1 MSATEERAAETT
13 VALLEEVLAGY
24 HPRDFAVRLWDGSTL
39 EPETGEDP
47 SFTVVLR
54 HPGALRTLLGAPS
67 ELALAEAYLYD
78 DIDVEGDAEALIRLG
93 DHLLVDRRPSI
104 ARRLRAAGRLR
115 SLPSDG
121 RPREGRQAAQLAGRR
136 STIERDR
143 AAARYHYDLGN
154 DFFELF
160 LDRWMAYS
168 CAYFERE
175 DEDLDAAQVRKFDY
189 VCRKLR
195 LRPGERLFDL
205 GCGWG
210 GLVIHAARNYG
221 VEALGVTLSVNQ
233 GKLAQER
240 IHEAGVGDRCR
251 VEVRDYREV
260 DEPEGFDKIA
270 SIGMFEH
277 VRADALVP
285 YFEHV
290 RRLLRPGGVL
300 LNHAIHRLHDAP
312 RRGASFMDRYVFPD
326 YEVHSLSTALQTAE
340 AAGWEVR
347 DVESL
352 REHYVLTTRHWL
364 RRLEERHDEVVAAA
378 DEVAYRVW
386 RLGFAGSAYGFATGR
401 VTLFQTLLAKPRE
414 GVSGLPLQRADWYG

>member
-1 MSATEERAAETT
+1 MSATESGTAETT
-13 VALLEEVLAGY
+13 VEVLEELLAGY
-24 HPRDFAVRLWDGSTL
+24 HPRDFAVRLWDGSGLEAETDGAPRFTL
-39 EPETGEDP
+39 
-47 SFTVVLR
+47 VLR
-54 HPGALRTLLGAPS
+54 HPGALRALLGAPS
-67 ELALAEAYLYD
+67 EVALAEAYLYD
-78 DIDVEGDAEALIRLG
+78 DVDIEGDAEALIRLG
-93 DHLLVDRRPSI
+93 DHLLIDNRPSVGV
-104 ARRLRAAGRLR
+104 RLRHAGRLR
-115 SLPSDG
+115 ALPSDR
-121 RPREGRQAAQLAGRR
+121 RPREGRQAARLAGRR
-136 STIERDR
+136 STIARDR
-143 AAARYHYDLGN
+143 AAARYHYDFGN

-168 CAYFERE
+168 CAYFEHE
-175 DEDLDAAQVRKFDY
+175 DEGLDEAQVRKFDY

-233 GKLAQER
+233 GERARER
-240 IHEAGVGDRCR
+240 IREAGLEDRCR

-260 DEPEGFDKIA
+260 DQAEGFDKIA

-277 VRADALVP
+277 VRVDALVP

-290 RRLLRPGGVL
+290 HRLLKPGGAF
-300 LNHAIHRLHDAP
+300 LNHAIHRLHEAP

-326 YEVHSLSTALQTAE
+326 YEVHPISTALRAAE

-364 RRLEERHDEVVAAA
+364 KRLEERHDEVVAAA

-401 VTLFQTLLAKPRE
+401 VTLFQTLLAKPRA
-414 GVSGLPLQRADWYG
+414 GDSLLPLQRADWYE